1 MELLGDVVQGSTE
14 DQHLTITP
22 FQKASLEISRY
33 NGEATTE
40 LNPLSWWKENF
51 HRYLFYLGWL
61 GNTCVFLQ
69 HLFPLKEL
77 SVQLVIL
84 SVLKDPACNLTQ

>member
-1 MELLGDVVQGSTE
+1 MEKLQ
-14 DQHLTITP
+14 
-22 FQKASLEISRY
+22 
-33 NGEATTE
+33 
-40 LNPLSWWKENF
+40 LNLILCPGGK
-51 HRYLFYLGWL
+51 RICTGTLFYLGWL